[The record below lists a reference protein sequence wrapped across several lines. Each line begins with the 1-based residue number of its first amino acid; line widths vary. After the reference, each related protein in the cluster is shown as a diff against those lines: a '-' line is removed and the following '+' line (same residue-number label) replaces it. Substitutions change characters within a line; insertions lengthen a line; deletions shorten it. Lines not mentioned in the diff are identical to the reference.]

1 MGRRGAPVTSL
12 DGTAAGRGGAP
23 GIDERRDAGGG
34 VVDGEGNEPP
44 PPPPMPTPTSTST
57 ATFRPE
63 GFAESHRRTFAKLRL
78 PVANFVHRMQR
89 ARREREKLSYIEKYF
104 TIYSKY

>member
-1 MGRRGAPVTSL
+1 VSATAATMGRRGAPVTSL

-44 PPPPMPTPTSTST
+44 PPPTPTSMST
-57 ATFRPE
+57 AMFRSE
-63 GFAESHRRTFAKLRL
+63 GDAK
-78 PVANFVHRMQR
+78 
-89 ARREREKLSYIEKYF
+89 S
-104 TIYSKY
+104 

>member
-34 VVDGEGNEPP
+34 VVNGEGNEPP
-44 PPPPMPTPTSTST
+44 PPPPPPTPMSTATSTLT
-57 ATFRPE
+57 ATFRRE
-63 GFAESHRRTFAKLRL
+63 GNAESRSTLSQSCVTS
-78 PVANFVHRMQR
+78 PVSSNTGRVGNVKDFCI
-89 ARREREKLSYIEKYF
+89 KI
-104 TIYSKY
+104 